1 MQFTK
6 LVPELYYRDI
16 QEGLKTFV
24 DCLEFRVTHSE
35 LDSDNPF
42 CVVEKDALR
51 VMLFENNTYAKQFA
65 PLLRLVTDNIEDVY
79 KKVVSKHP
87 DLLHPNLSQVTLRP
101 WGAKEFALLDSQIGI
116 VIQQW

>member
-6 LVPELYYRDI
+6 IVPELYYRDI
-16 QEGLKTFV
+16 QEGLKMFV
-24 DCLEFRVTHSE
+24 DCLEFRIGHSE

-42 CVVEKDALR
+42 CVVEKDSLS
-51 VMLFENNTYAKQFA
+51 VMLFENSTYAEKIN
-65 PLLRLVTDNIEDVY
+65 PLLRLVTNNIEDVH
-79 KKVVSKHP
+79 KKVASKHP